1 MNDTLEPSSVL
12 DRSCMH
18 VYCYDWTETWR
29 YKLRICRY
37 RSRSL
42 PTRPDTTR
50 PGPTRHD
57 SNWLGLTRP
66 EPTRP
71 EPIRPDEA
79 RPDRARPGLNGPVLR
94 RPGLNKPSPIRPGPT
109 RPEPTHLKWSLFYKT
124 YKGFIS
130 APGVL
135 I

>member
-57 SNWLGLTRP
+57 ILFNIDLWLSSYGRKSLYFLVKTLKFNPKLLESAALSPLWPNFQKKKLP
-66 EPTRP
+66 ENQL
-71 EPIRPDEA
+71 I
-79 RPDRARPGLNGPVLR
+79 LSKKSIQYLIF
-94 RPGLNKPSPIRPGPT
+94 LCQIKPR
-109 RPEPTHLKWSLFYKT
+109 
-124 YKGFIS
+124 
-130 APGVL
+130 V
-135 I
+135 